1 MALVGTVRRLR
12 GGQVEAGEG
21 GRSRWLE
28 ETRLCPPV
36 RARDSGCP
44 EVGILPGGEP
54 GGGAAVTG
62 AAGGA
67 DGDGGTAQVRGRG
80 CGR

>member
-12 GGQVEAGEG
+12 EERVEAGEG
-21 GRSRWLE
+21 GGSRSLE

-36 RARDSGCP
+36 RARDSGCA
-44 EVGILPGGEP
+44 EVGFLPGGEP
-54 GGGAAVTG
+54 GGGAASAG
-62 AAGGA
+62 PAGGA
-67 DGDGGTAQVRGRG
+67 NGERGTAPKPGRG